1 VENEGRAAEE
11 FKTFELEQN
20 YPNPFNNSTI
30 IGYDI
35 NKSSHVSLKIF
46 DLAGR
51 EIVALVND
59 NKPQGFYQVTW
70 NGMNEN
76 GKQMAS
82 GTYIFTLKTEHLLI
96 TKRMILLK

>member
-1 VENEGRAAEE
+1 
-11 FKTFELEQN
+11 
-20 YPNPFNNSTI
+20 
-30 IGYDI
+30 
-35 NKSSHVSLKIF
+35 VSLKIF

-59 NKPQGFYQVTW
+59 YKPQGFYQVTW

-82 GTYIFTLKTEHLLI
+82 GTYIFTLKAEHLLI